1 MEKGLWEFVWFILI
15 LAVRYPYIGLQDKLF
30 VNPNAVKASLHYK

>member
-15 LAVRYPYIGLQDKLF
+15 LAVRYPYIGLQDNK
-30 VNPNAVKASLHYK
+30 AVCKS